1 MAKNTANWD
10 SGYDY
15 LHLGNVVYDF
25 TDKTRLVNDLVRYM
39 LIRTQA
45 MFEYS
50 GLPDTIPQK
59 FLEQYVQTSGFVGI
73 VKVKDELYAMW
84 GGLGGVPDAYYQ
96 PTVLTVANPALNY
109 SASLE
114 IHKDC
119 EIIRNDFL
127 YEGLLPLCSRY
138 ATLLAE
144 NFISIR
150 MASINKRTQAFLRAD
165 NDRDKDAADKFV
177 KDLVD
182 GKLSAVMTTPFFDG
196 ITAQPYGQNSGSSQ
210 ITELT
215 ELHQYLE
222 SKWFND
228 LGLQANYNMKRESLS
243 AAELGLNNDIML
255 PMIDQMLL
263 CRQQDLEKVNAM
275 FGTDISVKLSSAW
288 EDVQLESEYA
298 IQEMKAEAE
307 GVQTSGLDKDSDPE
321 DEPKEGDDD
330 GRGDDSIGNTE

>member
-1 MAKNTANWD
+1 MAKNTQCWNR
-10 SGYDY
+10 GVDY

-25 TDKTRLVNDLVRYM
+25 TDKNRLVNDLVRYM

-45 MFEYS
+45 MFEYT
-50 GLPDTIPQK
+50 GLPDSIPQR

-73 VKVKDELYAMW
+73 VKVKGELYAMW
-84 GGLGGVPDAYYQ
+84 GGLGGVPDVYYQ
-96 PTVLTVANPALNY
+96 PTVLTVANPALEY
-109 SASLE
+109 SASLTIGE
-114 IHKDC
+114 EC

-127 YEGLLPLCSRY
+127 YEGLMPLCSRY

-150 MASINKRTQAFLRAD
+150 MASINKRTQTFLRAD
-165 NDRDKDAADKFV
+165 NDRDKAAADKFV
-177 KDLVD
+177 DDLVN

-196 ITAQPYGQNSGSSQ
+196 ITAQSYGQHSGSSQ

-222 SKWFND
+222 SKLFNE

-263 CRQQDLEKVNAM
+263 CRQQDIEKVNAM
-275 FGTDISVKLSSAW
+275 YGTNISVKLSSAW

-298 IQEMKAEAE
+298 IDEMKAESVD
-307 GVQTSGLDKDSDPE
+307 VQSSGQENESDE
-321 DEPKEGDDD
+321 TKEGDDD
-330 GRGDDSIGNTE
+330 GDNQSEQDD

>member
-1 MAKNTANWD
+1 
-10 SGYDY
+10 
-15 LHLGNVVYDF
+15 
-25 TDKTRLVNDLVRYM
+25 
-39 LIRTQA
+39 
-45 MFEYS
+45 MFEYT
-50 GLPDTIPQK
+50 GLPETIPQK
-59 FLEQYVQTSGFVGI
+59 FLEAYVQSSGFAGI
-73 VKVKDELYAMW
+73 VKVRGELYAMC
-84 GGLGGVPDAYYQ
+84 GGLGGVPDVYYQ
-96 PTVLTVANPALNY
+96 PTVLTVANPALHY
-109 SASLE
+109 DGSLE
-114 IHKDC
+114 IGKDC

-127 YEGLLPLCSRY
+127 FEGLKPLCSRY
-138 ATLLAE
+138 ATL
-144 NFISIR
+144 
-150 MASINKRTQAFLRAD
+150 MSINKRTQTFLRAD

-177 KDLVD
+177 KDLID

-222 SKWFND
+222 SKWFNE

-243 AAELGLNNDIML
+243 AAELGLNSDIML

-275 FGTDISVKLSSAW
+275 YGTNISVKLSSAW

-307 GVQTSGLDKDSDPE
+307 GVQTSGQENEPD

-330 GRGDDSIGNTE
+330 GDNPAGNAE

>member
-1 MAKNTANWD
+1 MAKNVQSWSPVDNF
-10 SGYDY
+10 
-15 LHLGNVVYDF
+15 LQLGNCVYDF
-25 TDKTRLVNDLVRYM
+25 SDKSRLVSDLVQYM

-45 MFEYS
+45 MFEYD

-59 FLEQYVQTSGFVGI
+59 YLEYYVQSTGFVGI
-73 VKVKDELYAMW
+73 VKRNGDLYAMV
-84 GGLGGVPDAYYQ
+84 GGLGGIPDVYYQ
-96 PTVLTVANPALNY
+96 PTVLTVANPALNW
-109 SASLE
+109 SAALN
-114 IHKDC
+114 IGKDC
-119 EIIRNDFL
+119 EIIRNDFMFK
-127 YEGLLPLCSRY
+127 GLKPLCSRY

-144 NFISIR
+144 NFVSIR
-150 MASINKRTQAFLRAD
+150 MATINKRIQSFIRAD
-165 NDRDKDAADKFV
+165 NDKDKLAADKFIS
-177 KDLVD
+177 DLEN

-196 ITAQPYGQNSGSSQ
+196 ITSQPYGQNSGSSQ
-210 ITELT
+210 VTELT

-275 FGTDISVKLSSAW
+275 YGTNISVKLSSAW

-298 IQEMKAEAE
+298 IEQMKAEAE
-307 GVQTSGLDKDSDPE
+307 QVQLTGQEIDPE
-321 DEPKEGDDD
+321 SKEGDGDGSNPTEQDD
-330 GRGDDSIGNTE
+330 

>member
-1 MAKNTANWD
+1 MAKNTPCWD
-10 SGYDY
+10 YGNDY

-25 TDKTRLVNDLVRYM
+25 TDKNKLVTDLVRYM

-45 MFEYS
+45 MFEYT
-50 GLPDTIPQK
+50 GLPETIPQK
-59 FLEQYVQTSGFVGI
+59 FLEAYVQSSGFAGI
-73 VKVKDELYAMW
+73 VKVRGELYAMW
-84 GGLGGVPDAYYQ
+84 GGLGGVPDVYYQ
-96 PTVLTVANPALNY
+96 PTVLTVANPALHY
-109 SASLE
+109 DGSLE
-114 IHKDC
+114 IGKDC

-127 YEGLLPLCSRY
+127 FEGLKPLCSRY

-150 MASINKRTQAFLRAD
+150 MASINKRTQTFLRAD

-228 LGLQANYNMKRESLS
+228 LGLQANYNMKREALS

-263 CRQQDLEKVNAM
+263 CRQQDLEKVNSM
-275 FGTDISVKLSSAW
+275 YGTNISVKLSSVW

-298 IQEMKAEAE
+298 IKEMKTEAE
-307 GVQTSGLDKDSDPE
+307 EDQSTGQETDPE
-321 DEPKEGDDD
+321 KKEGDDD
-330 GRGDDSIGNTE
+330 GDNQPEQDD

>member
-10 SGYDY
+10 RGYDY

-25 TDKTRLVNDLVRYM
+25 TDKNRLVNDLVRYM

-50 GLPDTIPQK
+50 GLPDSIPQK

-84 GGLGGVPDAYYQ
+84 GGLGGVPDVYYQ

-114 IHKDC
+114 IGKDC

-150 MASINKRTQAFLRAD
+150 MASINKRTQTFLRAD
-165 NDRDKDAADKFV
+165 NDRDKQAADKFV
-177 KDLVD
+177 NDLVA

-222 SKWFND
+222 SKWYND

-263 CRQQDLEKVNAM
+263 CRQQDLKKVNAM
-275 FGTDISVKLSSAW
+275 FGTNISVKLSSAW

-298 IQEMKAEAE
+298 IEEMKTEAE
-307 GVQTSGLDKDSDPE
+307 GVQTSGQGGDGNPN

-330 GRGDDSIGNTE
+330 GTGDDSTGNTE

>member
-1 MAKNTANWD
+1 MAKNSTQWD
-10 SGYDY
+10 YGYDW

-25 TDKTRLVNDLVRYM
+25 TDKNKLVTDLVRYM

-45 MFEYS
+45 MFEYT

-59 FLEQYVQTSGFVGI
+59 FLESYIQTSGFSGI
-73 VKVKDELYAMW
+73 VKVKGDLYAMY
-84 GGLGGVPDAYYQ
+84 GGLGGVPDEYYQ
-96 PTVLTVANPALNY
+96 PTVLTVANPALEY
-109 SASLE
+109 SASLT
-114 IHKDC
+114 IGKDC

-127 YEGLLPLCSRY
+127 LEGLKPLCSRY

-150 MASINKRTQAFLRAD
+150 MASINKRTQTFLRAD
-165 NDRDKDAADKFV
+165 NDTDKQAADKFV
-177 KDLVD
+177 TDLVD
-182 GKLSAVMTTPFFDG
+182 GKLSAVMSTPFFDG

-228 LGLQANYNMKRESLS
+228 LGLQANYNMKREALS

-255 PMIDQMLL
+255 PMIDQMLI
-263 CRQQDLEKVNAM
+263 CRQNDLEKVNSM
-275 FGTDISVKLSSAW
+275 YGTNISVKLSSAW
-288 EDVQLESEYA
+288 EDVQQESKYA
-298 IQEMKAEAE
+298 IEEMKLEAE
-307 GVQTSGLDKDSDPE
+307 PVQTTGQEQEPE
-321 DEPKEGDDD
+321 KKEGDGD
-330 GRGDDSIGNTE
+330 GAGKDE

>member
-1 MAKNTANWD
+1 MSKNVSCWD
-10 SGYDY
+10 STMDY

-25 TDKTRLVNDLVRYM
+25 TDKNRLVGDLVRYM

-45 MFEYS
+45 MFEYT
-50 GLPDTIPQK
+50 GLPESIPQK
-59 FLEQYVQTSGFVGI
+59 FLEQYVQSSGFVGI
-73 VKVKDELYAMW
+73 VKVKGELYAMW
-84 GGLGGVPDAYYQ
+84 GGLGGVPDVYYQ
-96 PTVLTVANPALNY
+96 PTVLTVANPALEY
-109 SASLE
+109 SASLT
-114 IHKDC
+114 IGRDC

-127 YEGLLPLCSRY
+127 YEGLMPLCSRY

-150 MASINKRTQAFLRAD
+150 MASINKRTQTFLRAD
-165 NDRDKDAADKFV
+165 NDRDKGAADKFV

-275 FGTDISVKLSSAW
+275 YGTNISVKLSSAW

-298 IQEMKAEAE
+298 IKEMKTEAE
-307 GVQTSGLDKDSDPE
+307 GVQLSGQETDPE
-321 DEPKEGDDD
+321 KKEGDDD
-330 GRGDDSIGNTE
+330 GDNQPEQDD

>member
-1 MAKNTANWD
+1 MAKNTPCWD
-10 SGYDY
+10 YGNDW

-25 TDKTRLVNDLVRYM
+25 TDKNRLINDLVRYM

-45 MFEYS
+45 MFEYT
-50 GLPDTIPQK
+50 GLPETIPQK
-59 FLEQYVQTSGFVGI
+59 FLEAYIQTSGFSGI
-73 VKVKDELYAMW
+73 VKVRGELYAMW
-84 GGLGGVPDAYYQ
+84 GGLGGAPDVYYQ
-96 PTVLTVANPALNY
+96 PTVLTVANPALHY
-109 SASLE
+109 DGSLE
-114 IHKDC
+114 IGKDC

-127 YEGLLPLCSRY
+127 FEGLKPLCSRY

-150 MASINKRTQAFLRAD
+150 MASINKRTQTFLRAD
-165 NDRDKDAADKFV
+165 NDRDKAAADKFV
-177 KDLVD
+177 DDLVA

-228 LGLQANYNMKRESLS
+228 LGLQANYNMKREALS

-263 CRQQDLEKVNAM
+263 CRQQDLEKVNSM

-298 IQEMKAEAE
+298 IEEMKAEAE
-307 GVQTSGLDKDSDPE
+307 GVQTSGQDGDG
-321 DEPKEGDDD
+321 EPKEGDDD
-330 GRGDDSIGNTE
+330 GTGDDNPEQDD